1 MTMNKTS
8 SVPRLPPTS
17 LVLLSIGCT
26 QLGSALAKSLFAALS
41 PMSVVSLRVGF
52 AAVLLLIVWRQEL
65 VGNIRSNYG
74 VLILFGLSLALMNLS
89 FYMAVERIPLGIA
102 VTLEFVGP
110 LGVAIVNSRRLLD
123 VLWVL
128 LAAIGIILLAPV
140 GGLKLD
146 LVGVALAL
154 VAGSFW
160 AAYILFS
167 AKVGQVFPG
176 GRGLALA
183 MAVAAIVLLPMG
195 VLAGGS
201 ALLKPNVLLM
211 GFGVA
216 MLSSAVPYSLE
227 LEALRFLPVRVFG
240 VLMSLEPVAAAFMG
254 FIVLGETLNLRA
266 IMAILL
272 VSVAAAGASRFA
284 TRD

>member
-1 MTMNKTS
+1 MNRMS
-8 SVPRLPPTS
+8 SVPPLPPTS
-17 LVLLSIGCT
+17 LVFLSISVA
-26 QLGSALAKSLFAALS
+26 QLGSAVAKSLFTVLS
-41 PMSVVSLRVGF
+41 PMGMVFLRVGF
-52 AAVLLLIVWRQEL
+52 AALLLLILWRKEL
-65 VGNIRSNYG
+65 VGNLRSNYG

-89 FYMAVERIPLGIA
+89 FYMSIERIPLGIA
-102 VTLEFVGP
+102 VTLEFIGP

-123 VLWVL
+123 MLWVL

-140 GGLKLD
+140 AGLNLD

-154 VAGSFW
+154 FAGSFW

-167 AKVGQVFPG
+167 AKVGQLFPG

-201 ALLKPNVLLM
+201 TLLKPNVLLM

-216 MLSSAVPYSLE
+216 MLSSAIPYSLE

-240 VLMSLEPVAAAFMG
+240 VLMSLQPVAAALMG
-254 FIVLGETLNLRA
+254 FLLLGETLNLRA

-272 VSVAAAGASRFA
+272 VSVAAAGTSRFA
-284 TRD
+284 THD

>member
-1 MTMNKTS
+1 MNRMS
-8 SVPRLPPTS
+8 SVSPLPPTS
-17 LVLLSIGCT
+17 LVFLSISVA
-26 QLGSALAKSLFAALS
+26 QLGSAVAKSLFTVLS
-41 PMSVVSLRVGF
+41 PMAMVFLRVGF
-52 AAVLLLIVWRQEL
+52 AALLLLILWRKEL
-65 VGNIRSNYG
+65 VGNLRSNYR

-89 FYMAVERIPLGIA
+89 FYMAIERIPLGIA
-102 VTLEFVGP
+102 VTLEFIGP
-110 LGVAIVNSRRLLD
+110 LGVAIVNSRQLLD
-123 VLWVL
+123 MLWVL

-140 GGLKLD
+140 GGLNLD

-154 VAGSFW
+154 FAGSFW

-167 AKVGQVFPG
+167 AKVGQLFPG

-201 ALLKPNVLLM
+201 TLLKPNVLLM

-216 MLSSAVPYSLE
+216 MLSSAIPYSLE

-240 VLMSLEPVAAAFMG
+240 VLMSLQPVAAAFMG
-254 FIVLGETLNLRA
+254 FLLLGETLNLRA

-272 VSVAAAGASRFA
+272 VSVAAAGTSRFA
-284 TRD
+284 THD